1 MNHSSLVSAN
11 ASRRGF
17 TLVELMISIA
27 ISLLLVAGINAIFRT
42 TAATIGSGQSTLQ
55 ATRDLRNAFDTLNSD
70 IGGML
75 DSGSLPYLLI
85 YNQNQPAFRDAIDE
99 KTDTDYKTILPE
111 GPANTQVIFGSRD
124 GVTSSSSPLNA
135 YGGLPLIADNRN
147 HRVDILSFFSS
158 GRFRRQT
165 GLESNPVGSNIAN
178 YQSTHQSD
186 SAYIWYG
193 HARLP
198 QAVVPPLT
206 SDIWLSQVGQYRPPG
221 LTSLGGTPQTAAS
234 NPNGFYA
241 KDWSLARR
249 AILLSTPTPAPN
261 GVPNVAAGSPII
273 PRTGPNG
280 YIAQGYLNA
289 DPNANPVA
297 GSPLPTLRPFEYG
310 TPATYDGNINS
321 NLPYPIQDS
330 GCDLA
335 GISLDAFL
343 DRVKTATAFPPPLP
357 AAQVPTRNPDW
368 YLPLLTNGKQSVEST
383 FRYAAKPWATRNTAA
398 GAPFSP
404 TQRRDD
410 MALNSP
416 IFMKGCSQFIVEFAG
431 DYTTQIPAGNTPDAG
446 KIIGQSSDHVLD
458 FDIIFLPDG
467 TKQSRI
473 RWYGLPRHYGVD
485 QFSTES
491 DVRPIFD
498 FMQDSSKCNIPLP
511 TVIAL
516 PFEKIGYKAAPPSAF
531 PQNRPN
537 EVRSYT
543 CAFSALDLQF
553 PAKDDD
559 PKYFS
564 IDPLDP
570 SNPQYAATTKVNAG
584 PGRTA
589 EPIGNAYPQGFMPWM
604 IRVTMRVDDP
614 NGRLPEGLTMQ
625 YIFNLR
631 HK

>member
-1 MNHSSLVSAN
+1 MNHSSLVSKN
-11 ASRRGF
+11 VSRRGF

-70 IGGML
+70 ISGML

-85 YNQNQPAFRDAIDE
+85 YNQNQPAFRDKIDE
-99 KTDTDYKTILPE
+99 KYDSTYLQTMTE
-111 GPANTQVIFGSRD
+111 AQANSEVIINGSRD
-124 GVTSSSSPLNA
+124 GVTSPSNIPV

-165 GLESNPVGSNIAN
+165 GLESEPSANIAN

-198 QAVVPPLT
+198 QPVVPPAN
-206 SDIWLSQVGQYRPPG
+206 SDIWQTQVNQYRPPG
-221 LTSLGGTPQTAAS
+221 LTSVGGVPQTAAS

-241 KDWSLARR
+241 KDWSLGRR

-261 GVPNVAAGSPII
+261 GVPGVTAGSPII

-297 GSPLPTLRPFEYG
+297 APAATRLPTLRPFEYG
-310 TPATYDGNINS
+310 TPATYDGNVNS
-321 NLPYPIQDS
+321 NLGYPIQDS

-343 DRVKTATAFPPPLP
+343 DRVKTATAFPPSP
-357 AAQVPTRNPDW
+357 AIPVRRPNW
-368 YLPLLTNGKQSVEST
+368 YLPLLTTGGQPYAAQPVENT
-383 FRYAAKPWATRNTAA
+383 FRFAAKPWATRNTAA

-431 DYTTQIPAGNTPDAG
+431 DYTTQIPAGNTPGAG

-473 RWYGLPRHYGVD
+473 RWYGLPRHYGVN
-485 QFSTES
+485 QLSNIA

-498 FMQDSSKCNIPLP
+498 FMTDPSTCNIPIG
-511 TVIAL
+511 TVIPL
-516 PFEKIGYKAAPPSAF
+516 PFEKIGYTAAPIAF
-531 PQNRPN
+531 PQIRPK
-537 EVRSYT
+537 EVRSYA

-553 PAKDDD
+553 PAEGDD
-559 PKYFS
+559 PKFLGTDPAS
-564 IDPLDP
+564 I
-570 SNPQYAATTKVNAG
+570 KVNAG
-584 PGRTA
+584 PGHTSETLA
-589 EPIGNAYPQGFMPWM
+589 TAYPQGFMPWM

-625 YIFNLR
+625 YIFKLP